1 MIEKVLL
8 SPPHM
13 SGNELK
19 YIERAFKAN
28 YIAPI
33 GENVDLFE
41 KSIRNYSGTNSVL
54 ATNSGTAAIHLALIL
69 AGVGPGDLVICQSF
83 TFAGSVNPIK
93 YLGAFPVFVDSEED
107 TWNMDPIAL
116 EHAIQSAMNGELD
129 NYSDLSDLKNLK
141 PQKPKAILPVHLYGM
156 PAKMEEI
163 LRISEK
169 YGIPVI
175 EDAAEAL
182 GSSIQGKKCGTF
194 GDMGIYSF
202 NGNKIIT
209 TSGGGALVSNEKKY
223 IDEARFLSAQAKDN
237 FAHYEHSKIGYN
249 YRLSN
254 IAAGIGIAQME
265 VIEDRVEKRRSNFD
279 LYQEYL
285 QEENSISFLEEPHN
299 YKSNRWLTTILIQ
312 NGSEQIREDL
322 RKGLEFMGIET
333 RPLWK
338 PMHLQPIFKGYP
350 HFGSDLSEQLFKT
363 GLCLPS
369 GSSMA
374 KETIEMISSKIK
386 QLTKKQIY
394 TFSEVK

>member
-19 YIERAFKAN
+19 YIERAFKLN

-41 KSIRNYSGTNSVL
+41 NSIKNYSGTSSVL

-69 AGVGPGDLVICQSF
+69 AGVGPGDFVICQSF
-83 TFAGSVNPIK
+83 TFVGSANPIK
-93 YLGAFPVFVDSEED
+93 YLGATPIFVDSEKD

-116 EHAIQSAMNGELD
+116 EQAILSAMNGELD
-129 NYSDLSDLKNLK
+129 NHSDLCEIKNLK

-182 GSSIQGKKCGTF
+182 GSSIKGQRCGTF

-209 TSGGGALVSNEKKY
+209 TSGGGALVSHEKKY
-223 IDEARFLSAQAKDN
+223 IDEARCLSAQARDN

-265 VIEDRVEKRRSNFD
+265 VIEDRVERRRANFD
-279 LYQEYL
+279 LYQQYL
-285 QEENSISFLEEPHN
+285 EEENSISFQKEPHD

-312 NGSEQIREDL
+312 DGSEQKREDL
-322 RKGLEFMGIET
+322 RKSLEFLGIET

-338 PMHLQPIFKGYP
+338 PMHLQPIFRGYP
-350 HFGSDLSEQLFKT
+350 YFGSGLSEQLFKT

-369 GSSMA
+369 GSSLPE
-374 KETIEMISSKIK
+374 ETIAMISTKIK
-386 QLTKKQIY
+386 QLTKKQVY
-394 TFSEVK
+394 TFA